1 MYCRVPIG
9 NGGDAVDN
17 FLLSFRARW
26 AWGKQSKSK
35 TETTLPPQN
44 IACLKR
50 TVVFIQPL
58 VKFHVRKGHGKE
70 NGSFSVEGQ
79 VLVGKR

>member
-9 NGGDAVDN
+9 NGGDAADN

-35 TETTLPPQN
+35 TETTFPPLEKDSSLHT
-44 IACLKR
+44 ASFKVPC
-50 TVVFIQPL
+50 
-58 VKFHVRKGHGKE
+58 KE
-70 NGSFSVEGQ
+70 GAQESKWKLF
-79 VLVGKR
+79 R